1 MRGVRR
7 AASIV
12 LSLALGACGSSNT
25 GPEAPPP
32 RADPLLAVAQYRCA
46 LRDPVFAPQ
55 GATRDIAPWIA
66 RGPAGLRLVAQRHR
80 VDNGFESFGLFMFD
94 GVDPIER
101 DLGVGTP
108 GSVAW
113 TGSMYLAL
121 LRDRVARYDA
131 VFSRELGPRT
141 PVGWPSCHAA
151 LAEGGDRVLA
161 VWGRAAQGAGCFE
174 SVPWVQA
181 FDASGAA
188 IGGALALPAPV
199 GASRMAARWIRARWD
214 YGRFV
219 VTAEL
224 AEAGVWSWVLDPDG
238 RFLGS
243 AKDVVACPR
252 SGCVRVTASTELA
265 GDSVDT
271 TAQVLRVEPAARGG
285 VAAFATTTSA
295 REVRGV
301 VVSGDRLL
309 VLHDTPSRAGCG
321 LAVIDVAR
329 RTTITQLQDDA
340 LTCAEAH
347 ARAKPRGFVLASVD
361 PIRGAGTRA
370 IDCVE

>member
-12 LSLALGACGSSNT
+12 LSLALGACGSPST
-25 GPEAPPP
+25 PPAATTP
-32 RADPLLAVAQYRCA
+32 SADPLLAMAQYRCV

-55 GATRDIAPWIA
+55 GTTRDVAPWIA
-66 RGPAGLRLVAQRHR
+66 RGPTGPRLVAQRHK
-80 VDNGFESFGLFMFD
+80 VDSGFESFGLFMFD
-94 GVDPIER
+94 GEDPIER
-101 DLGVGTP
+101 DLSVGAP
-108 GSVAW
+108 GSLAW

-121 LRDRVARYDA
+121 LRDRIARYDA
-131 VFSRELGPRT
+131 AFSRELGPRT
-141 PVGWPSCHAA
+141 PIAAPSCHAA
-151 LAEGGDRVLA
+151 LVEGGDRALA
-161 VWGRAAQGAGCFE
+161 VWGRAAQGTGCFE
-174 SVPWVQA
+174 SAPSVQA
-181 FDASGAA
+181 FDAAGAPLGAA
-188 IGGALALPAPV
+188 VGLPTPV
-199 GASRMAARWIRARWD
+199 GATRVAARWIRARWD

-224 AEAGVWSWVLDPDG
+224 ADAGVWSWVFDPDG
-238 RFLGS
+238 RYLGM

-252 SGCVRVTASTELA
+252 AGCVRVTASTELA

-301 VVSGDRLL
+301 VVSGDRVL

-329 RTTITQLQDDA
+329 RTTVTQLQDDA

-347 ARAKPRGFVLASVD
+347 VRARARGFVFASVD
-361 PIRGAGTRA
+361 PIRGAATRA
-370 IDCVE
+370 IDCLE